1 MKTHTATATLLALAL
16 LATGCSSDA
25 PVQEAAVE
33 TPARGGAEADA
44 IIVEDAWIPEPAN
57 PEVGVV
63 YLAITNTDASAA
75 DAVVEVR
82 TDASPE
88 AELCTTETTESGA
101 AVMTTLDEI
110 PVPAGGTTT
119 FVDGG
124 YHVMVNDIPEP
135 LAVGDSV
142 AVTLGFAS
150 GTEIA
155 LDVPV
160 QEMTGPTPDEAD
172 HGAHH

>member
-1 MKTHTATATLLALAL
+1 MKTHTLTLLALAL
-16 LATGCSSDA
+16 FVTGCSTDTA
-25 PVQEAAVE
+25 VREAVVE
-33 TPARGGAEADA
+33 TPERGGAEVDA
-44 IIVEDAWIPEPAN
+44 LIVEDAWMPEPAN
-57 PEVGVV
+57 LEVGVV
-63 YLAITNTDASAA
+63 YMAITNTDASTA
-75 DAVVEVR
+75 DAVVDVR
-82 TDASPE
+82 TDASPD
-88 AELCTTETTESGA
+88 AELCTTETSDSGA
-101 AVMTTLDEI
+101 AVMRTLDEI

-135 LAVGDSV
+135 LFVGDSV
-142 AVTLGFAS
+142 TVTLGFAS
-150 GTEIA
+150 GTEIE